1 MSKIR
6 QINILYLLN
15 KSWNFN
21 LDLLYFW
28 FLLTYRVIQ
37 YLIWKLSDIVFMREE
52 GLVVMALLASVRTS
66 WKKGKIWVLKSRN
79 RLKLA
84 KTVILS
90 FMYVC
95 KKIFWYKLLRN
106 ITKFRL
112 KPFLLLLDH
121 FKVPQRQNEGKDKVK
136 LMLKIAKPWS
146 EASRDFLNSF
156 RIVLLLKLLW
166 DITTFNSKPII
177 LIFGHIN
184 LFSVNHIFCFL
195 KLSF

>member
-1 MSKIR
+1 MKALRYSIYER
-6 QINILYLLN
+6 RGLSCDGTSSIYQ
-15 KSWNFN
+15 
-21 LDLLYFW
+21 D
-28 FLLTYRVIQ
+28 FL
-37 YLIWKLSDIVFMREE
+37 K
-52 GLVVMALLASVRTS
+52 
-66 WKKGKIWVLKSRN
+66 KKGKIWVLKSRN

-121 FKVPQRQNEGKDKVK
+121 FKVPQRQNEGKDKVN

-156 RIVLLLKLLW
+156 RIVILLKLLW
-166 DITTFNSKPII
+166 DITTFNSKLCCIEVRVI
-177 LIFGHIN
+177 LDDHFI
-184 LFSVNHIFCFL
+184 
-195 KLSF
+195 